1 MKPFLLLLAFLL
13 LFSISATAQNPNLSE
28 DAEISVLT
36 MGPGQLLN
44 DSFGH
49 SAFRVRTGT
58 LDIVYNYGMFDFN
71 APNFY
76 LNFAKGK
83 LDYYLGYTSYER
95 FKAIY
100 ISQNRSIK
108 EQVLN
113 LTKAQKRA
121 LFSFLINNAKEEN
134 KIYAYDFFYDNCA
147 TKMRDVAEAVL
158 NSNIAYKTPKTYK
171 AESFR
176 QLINTNIYWNS
187 WGHFGINV
195 ALGSVIDQKA
205 EPRNYMFLPDYI
217 FQFFDKASFKDSG
230 EPLVKE
236 TNTIYESKPEITKSN
251 FFLSPLFIIGLIGLC
266 ILWVTYLDY
275 KKQTRSKWLDVS
287 IFALTGSI
295 GTLLFL
301 LWFATDHTAT
311 ANNYNVLW
319 AFPLNLII
327 SYQATKT
334 APKLWYIGFLKLLI
348 ILLCLMTLHWIIGV
362 QGFSFAL
369 IPFLIA
375 LLFRYLY
382 LLWFYK
388 TSFSLQ

>member
-1 MKPFLLLLAFLL
+1 MKSYLL
-13 LFSISATAQNPNLSE
+13 LFSFLVLLSVSAQNPNLSE

-36 MGPGQLLN
+36 MGPGKLLN

-58 LDIVYNYGMFDFN
+58 IDLVYNYGMFDFN

-83 LDYYLGYTSYER
+83 LDYYLGYTTYER
-95 FKAIY
+95 FKALYIY
-100 ISQNRSIK
+100 QNRSIK

-113 LTKAQKRA
+113 LTKDQKRA

-158 NSNIAYKTPKTYK
+158 NSNIVYKTPETYK
-171 AESFR
+171 EKSFR

-205 EPRNYMFLPDYI
+205 APRNYMFLPDYI
-217 FQFFDKASFKDSG
+217 FQFFDKASFKNSG
-230 EPLVKE
+230 KPLVKE
-236 TNTIYESKPEITKSN
+236 TNSIYETRPETATNN
-251 FFLSPLFIIGLIGLC
+251 FFLSPLFAFSLIGIL

-275 KKQTRSKWLDVS
+275 KKQTRSKWLDVL
-287 IFALTGSI
+287 IFALTGSV

-311 ANNYNVLW
+311 ANNYNILW
-319 AFPLNLII
+319 AFPLNLMII
-327 SYQATKT
+327 YQATKT
-334 APKLWYIGFLKLLI
+334 VPKRWYIGFIKLLI
-348 ILLCLMTLHWIIGV
+348 ILLCLMTLHWIVGV
-362 QGFSFAL
+362 QGFSLAL

-375 LLFRYLY
+375 LFFRYLY
-382 LLWFYK
+382 LLRFYK
-388 TSFSLQ
+388 TVKNA